1 MVNVSFKN
9 TPRVPEVSMATSKD
23 VVEASI
29 TTDSVIPPYGMLTLT
44 GGLTTT
50 APITTAEGITLQSNY
65 TDNTST
71 IWMHGSNP
79 SHRDCSIVCSNGTT
93 GSDNTGSLSVY
104 ASDFKI
110 NNIHL

>member
-9 TPRVPEVSMATSKD
+9 TPRVLEVSMATSKD

-29 TTDSVIPPYGMLTLT
+29 TTDSVIPPSGMLTLT

-50 APITTAEGITLQSNY
+50 APITTAEGITLQSND

-71 IWMHGSNP
+71 IWMHGSNA
-79 SHRDCSIVCSNGTT
+79 SHPDCSVVCSNERT
-93 GSDNTGSLSVY
+93 GSD
-104 ASDFKI
+104 F
-110 NNIHL
+110 